1 VDKNQEM
8 YDLGARAWEHR
19 RKLGF
24 SKGLPEELKMDGARL
39 VVSGLPLAQ
48 VAKILGVTTTTLN
61 DWKQR
66 YQLNQKTEIPSFCE
80 VAVTDDKAKYEVRL
94 SAQVM
99 GCRVELSGTD
109 YSLLQRLLRKLGP

>member
-24 SKGLPEELKMDGARL
+24 SKGLPEEIKMESARL
-39 VVSGLPLAQ
+39 VVGGLAASQ
-48 VAKILGVTTTTLN
+48 VAKVLGVTTMTLL
-61 DWKQR
+61 DWKRR
-66 YQLNQKTEIPSFCE
+66 YELNQKTEIPSFCE
-80 VAVTDDKAKYEVRL
+80 VAVTDNKAKYEVRL

-99 GCRVELSGTD
+99 GCLVELSGTD